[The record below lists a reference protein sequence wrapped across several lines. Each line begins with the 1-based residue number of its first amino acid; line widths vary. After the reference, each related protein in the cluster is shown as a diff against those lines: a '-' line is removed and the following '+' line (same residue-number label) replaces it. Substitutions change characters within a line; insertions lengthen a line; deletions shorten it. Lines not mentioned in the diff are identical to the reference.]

1 MLLIPGAFC
10 DWDNSPRRGG
20 RGARI
25 FKNSSPEK
33 FEKYFRLLVKKTKK
47 ETKFDMI
54 FINAWNEWS
63 EGTYLE
69 PDEKNGYKYLKA
81 IRKAVKNSSEN

>member
-1 MLLIPGAFC
+1 M
-10 DWDNSPRRGG
+10 
-20 RGARI
+20 
-25 FKNSSPEK
+25 
-33 FEKYFRLLVKKTKK
+33 KKTKK